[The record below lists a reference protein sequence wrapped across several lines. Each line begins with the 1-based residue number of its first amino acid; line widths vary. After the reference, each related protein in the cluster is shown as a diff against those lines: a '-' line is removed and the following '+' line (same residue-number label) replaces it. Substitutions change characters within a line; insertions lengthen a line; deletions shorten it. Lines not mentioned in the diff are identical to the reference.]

1 MMYGLYLSAQGA
13 EVQSFRQAV
22 VANNMANAG
31 TTSFKRDFAVLRSHL
46 PFDAVFGPEN
56 QIPETSLLQ
65 TGGTSIEGTVTD
77 FAQGPLTSTGAA
89 FDIAVVGDGF
99 LQVTDGNATYL
110 TRNGHL
116 ALDPQGTLVQA
127 DTGYP
132 VLDRTGQPLVLPADF
147 TELSVGLD
155 GTVSALRPDGTQA
168 LIGQFG
174 LVQPVALT
182 DLVKEGRSL
191 YRSLS
196 DVQPVADAQIRQN
209 FLEESGT
216 NPMEETLTLI
226 EANRGFEMN
235 MNMIRLQDEML
246 SRLLQSATPS

>member
-31 TTSFKRDFAVLRSHL
+31 TASFKRDFAVLRSHL
-46 PFDAVFGPEN
+46 PFDVVHGPVN
-56 QIPETSLLQ
+56 QVPETLLEQ
-65 TGGTSIEGTVTD
+65 TGGTSVEGTVTD
-77 FAQGPLTSTGAA
+77 FSQGPLKQTGAA
-89 FDIAVVGDGF
+89 FDFAVVGEGF
-99 LQVTDGNATYL
+99 FQVTDGDTTFL

-116 ALDPQGTLVQA
+116 ALDPQGTLVLA
-127 DTGYP
+127 DTGHA
-132 VLDRTGQPLVLPADF
+132 VLSSTGQPFVLPADF
-147 TELSVGLD
+147 SELSIGPD
-155 GTVSALRPDGTQA
+155 GSVSAVTADGA
-168 LIGQFG
+168 RANLGQLG
-174 LVQPVALT
+174 LVQPVTPT

-191 YRSLS
+191 YRALS
-196 DVQPVADAQIRQN
+196 DVEPALGAQVRQQ
-209 FLEESGT
+209 FLEESGV

-226 EANRGFEMN
+226 ETTRGFEMN